1 MTDLHTHILPEMDDG
16 ASSKDVSL
24 EILTSLKSQGVK
36 RVVFTSHYYQH
47 IESVD
52 TFLSRRDKAYDKI
65 KDEIPDG
72 IEIKLGSEMHLT
84 DRNAVRF
91 SELKKLKIG
100 DTRYILTELSKASEW
115 SKHIFTVLDR
125 FIDETDLVPIIAHVE
140 MYPAVR
146 SQPEL
151 ISKLIDCG
159 CLVQSNCDSFLIP
172 EIRSLVLKMAKKDM
186 IYCLGSDSHNMKKRP
201 PYYREAADVII
212 KEMGEEYF
220 KRLQRDTEKIFNGEN
235 VKIRPYKSS
244 IKKFFGKY
252 I

>member
-1 MTDLHTHILPEMDDG
+1 MTDLHTHILPGMDDG
-16 ASSKDVSL
+16 AESKEISL
-24 EILTSLKSQGVK
+24 ALLDELKSQDVN

-47 IESVD
+47 LESVD
-52 TFLSRRDKAYDKI
+52 SFLSRRNKAYDTI

-72 IEIKLGSEMHLT
+72 MEIKLGCEMHFT

-100 DTRYILTELSKASEW
+100 DTKYILTELSKAGEW
-115 SKHIFTVLDR
+115 SRHMPVILEKFSE
-125 FIDETDLVPIIAHVE
+125 ETDLVPVIAHVE

-146 SQPEL
+146 SNPRL
-151 ISKLIDCG
+151 VSDLIDCG

-172 EIRSLVLKMAKKDM
+172 EIRPLVLKMAKNDM

-201 PYYREAADVII
+201 PHYKEAAEVII
-212 KEMGEEYF
+212 NELGEKYF
-220 KRLQRDTEKIFNGEN
+220 KKLQMNTEKIFNGED
-235 VKIRPYKSS
+235 VKIRPYKNR
-244 IKKFFGKY
+244 IKKFFGMY